1 MVGLI
6 CCLLL
11 MILDIPMSAIEHD
24 YLLTDDGLARDREQ
38 LIKEV
43 KSVGL
48 TEAWAY
54 TDRGMMVGL
63 KQHLDDRYG
72 GLDMYLDSIRFD
84 KSQRALVR
92 DTLLV

>member
-1 MVGLI
+1 MA
-6 CCLLL
+6 
-11 MILDIPMSAIEHD
+11 AIEYD
-24 YLLTDDGLARDREQ
+24 YLLTDDGLAPEREQ

-63 KQHLDDRYG
+63 KKHLDDRYG
-72 GLDMYLDSIRFD
+72 GLDAYLDSIGFD
-84 KSQRALVR
+84 VSQRVLIR